1 MERSMKRL
9 AFVLCFILITGCSRG
24 DEINI
29 IYSSDMWGETSHC
42 GCPGHPTGGLPRKSS
57 FIKDVRKNLKG
68 VYYFEIGDAF
78 FKPGS
83 TRDQMV
89 AESKKV
95 DMFLNF
101 FDKMRLDVF
110 VPGEVDLNMGV
121 EELKKRVA
129 NRKFKV
135 LLSNLVK
142 KGTRE
147 TVFDRTYIDSRYGKK
162 VCVFSLISPEL
173 FKSDDYEVLEPVNV
187 AKEIL
192 RDFTKS
198 GCEFNI
204 LLSHLGYN
212 SDTGFLK
219 EMANSNLNVLI
230 GSHDGGWMSSPRRDG
245 NVITVYGYRRG
256 QAVGHIGFSGSLN
269 TREMEDATKI
279 IDKKDTLRRFEK
291 ELTILLEPTKGKDP
305 EEFFKNDSS
314 TLMRI
319 KMIKQRIEELK
330 KEVNVEYKKGYY
342 FNRVVAMDTEYE
354 DDKEIEEMV
363 KAVEGSSGR

>member
-1 MERSMKRL
+1 MKR
-9 AFVLCFILITGCSRG
+9 FILALFFFLIAGCSKS

-57 FIKDVRKNLKG
+57 FIKDVRNNLKG
-68 VYYFEIGDAF
+68 VYYFEIGDAL
-78 FKPGS
+78 FKPNS
-83 TRDQMV
+83 TTEQMS

-95 DMFLNF
+95 DMFLNI
-101 FDKMRLDVF
+101 FDKMKLDVF
-110 VPGEVDLNMGV
+110 VPGEVDLNLGI
-121 EELKKRVA
+121 EELKKRAV

-135 LLSNLVK
+135 VLSNLVK
-142 KGTRE
+142 KGTKQA
-147 TVFDRTYIDSRYGKK
+147 VFDRTYIDSRYSKK
-162 VCVFSLISPEL
+162 ICVFSLLSSDL
-173 FKSDDYEVLEPVNV
+173 FKANDYEVLEPVSV

-192 RDFTKS
+192 GEFSKS

-212 SDTGFLK
+212 GDIGFLK
-219 EMANSNLNVLI
+219 EMANSNLNLLI
-230 GSHDGGWMSSPRRDG
+230 GSHDGGWMSAPRRDG

-256 QAVGHIGFSGSLN
+256 QAVGHIGFVGGLN
-269 TREMEDATKI
+269 TKEMQDATKT
-279 IDKKDTLRRFEK
+279 IDNKDTLKRFEK
-291 ELTILLEPTKGKDP
+291 ELARLIEPAKGKNP

-314 TLMRI
+314 MLMRI
-319 KMIKQRIEELK
+319 KMIRERIDELK
-330 KEVNVEYKKGYY
+330 KDVNVEYKKGYY

-363 KAVEGSSGR
+363 RSVEGSAGR